1 MRGSLI
7 RKSGSLRRPGA
18 SLLLKRSSA
27 QPVAASSAAPAV
39 AVSSTQQPNL
49 PGPSEYRNIDGL
61 RHDDG
66 RYTAFKASMR
76 SLLGEDRVVDDPV
89 RTFAYGTD
97 ASFYRLTPQAVVK
110 VRSEQEVVDT
120 LSVAREHDTPVTF
133 RAAGTS
139 LSGQAITDSVL
150 LKLSHN
156 GTAWRR
162 YKIENGG
169 ERITLEPG
177 LIGGEVNRLLAAYK
191 KKHNCKTQYRIG
203 PDPASI
209 ESCMIGGIV
218 ANNSSGMCCGVNQN
232 TYHTLED
239 MRVVLV
245 DGTVLDTASKASR
258 TAFEV
263 SHKVLLDGLS
273 ALAERVQGEA
283 GLLGLIRKKYSIKNT
298 TGYSINALAD
308 FSPSEPIEILKRIM
322 VGSEGTLGF
331 VSQVTYK
338 TVPEHPNKA
347 SAFLVFSDI
356 LEACDAVTALRHG
369 TTVDAVEIFDQ
380 RSLKLSAEK
389 AEMVALCPEL
399 PHLPADGEAA
409 ALLIECRG
417 PDDASLAA
425 EIATVCQTLRD
436 SGAPV
441 LSAVGYSADAFKH
454 NPKDYNVYWDMRKGL
469 IPIVGGA
476 REPGTSMLLEDVAC
490 SVEKLGQM
498 SKDLIGIFKKY
509 GYDDACLM
517 GHALEGNLH
526 LIFNQSFKTE
536 EELKRYEGVMYDI
549 NYNVAQVHGG
559 SLKAEH
565 GTGRNVAPFVEMEW
579 GTKAYELM
587 WDVKRLF
594 DPQFLLN
601 PGVILNEDPDVHAK
615 NIRQDFAA
623 HPLVDRCISC
633 GWCESNCPSRDLS
646 LTPRQ
651 RIQVYK
657 EMSRMRDEWE
667 SSGERFKPE
676 RLLAFEASWEYAE
689 NTCAAD
695 GMCQEKCPVKINT
708 GELIKTL
715 RQNTLEGDGTM
726 SVGGPAAPRGAA
738 LAGILASN
746 FGTVSKLVPP
756 LLDVVSLTHR
766 MIGNFPMSKVAWG
779 SWAVSNNYL
788 PLWNKYMPRGAQPVV
803 VPPAPEVAEHA
814 KPKRVVYLPSC
825 VTRMMGPARGDEA
838 AGDDAVHAKFMSLLS
853 KAGYEV
859 VVPEGLGSMCCG
871 MIMDSRGFRGV
882 GASQADLLQEAL
894 LDASDRGKLPIVCD
908 TSPCLQRMKEK
919 FGDPLLKLAL
929 FEPVQFISLYLKSEL
944 EFAQVRDSIA
954 VHVPCSSKKLKVGE
968 QMVQL
973 AELCAKEVHATPIP
987 CCGMAGDRGMRY
999 PELTGS
1005 SLQHLDGMMQT
1016 NSCSDGYSTSRT
1028 CEMSLSNHSGVHFR
1042 SLLYLLDEATT
1053 PKAAAKA
1060 KA

>member
-191 KKHNCKTQYRIG
+191 KKHNCKTQYKIG

-695 GMCQEKCPVKINT
+695 GMCQEKCPVKA
-708 GELIKTL
+708 
-715 RQNTLEGDGTM
+715 
-726 SVGGPAAPRGAA
+726 SVC
-738 LAGILASN
+738 
-746 FGTVSKLVPP
+746 P
-756 LLDVVSLTHR
+756 LSQGL
-766 MIGNFPMSKVAWG
+766 
-779 SWAVSNNYL
+779 L
-788 PLWNKYMPRGAQPVV
+788 PQ
-803 VPPAPEVAEHA
+803 
-814 KPKRVVYLPSC
+814 
-825 VTRMMGPARGDEA
+825 
-838 AGDDAVHAKFMSLLS
+838 
-853 KAGYEV
+853 
-859 VVPEGLGSMCCG
+859 
-871 MIMDSRGFRGV
+871 
-882 GASQADLLQEAL
+882 
-894 LDASDRGKLPIVCD
+894 
-908 TSPCLQRMKEK
+908 
-919 FGDPLLKLAL
+919 
-929 FEPVQFISLYLKSEL
+929 
-944 EFAQVRDSIA
+944 SIA
-954 VHVPCSSKKLKVGE
+954 PH
-968 QMVQL
+968 
-973 AELCAKEVHATPIP
+973 
-987 CCGMAGDRGMRY
+987 
-999 PELTGS
+999 
-1005 SLQHLDGMMQT
+1005 
-1016 NSCSDGYSTSRT
+1016 
-1028 CEMSLSNHSGVHFR
+1028 
-1042 SLLYLLDEATT
+1042 
-1053 PKAAAKA
+1053 PK
-1060 KA
+1060 

>member
-1 MRGSLI
+1 V
-7 RKSGSLRRPGA
+7 PD
-18 SLLLKRSSA
+18 
-27 QPVAASSAAPAV
+27 
-39 AVSSTQQPNL
+39 L
-49 PGPSEYRNIDGL
+49 P
-61 RHDDG
+61 
-66 RYTAFKASMR
+66 
-76 SLLGEDRVVDDPV
+76 
-89 RTFAYGTD
+89 
-97 ASFYRLTPQAVVK
+97 
-110 VRSEQEVVDT
+110 
-120 LSVAREHDTPVTF
+120 
-133 RAAGTS
+133 
-139 LSGQAITDSVL
+139 
-150 LKLSHN
+150 
-156 GTAWRR
+156 
-162 YKIENGG
+162 
-169 ERITLEPG
+169 
-177 LIGGEVNRLLAAYK
+177 
-191 KKHNCKTQYRIG
+191 C
-203 PDPASI
+203 
-209 ESCMIGGIV
+209 
-218 ANNSSGMCCGVNQN
+218 
-232 TYHTLED
+232 
-239 MRVVLV
+239 
-245 DGTVLDTASKASR
+245 
-258 TAFEV
+258 
-263 SHKVLLDGLS
+263 
-273 ALAERVQGEA
+273 
-283 GLLGLIRKKYSIKNT
+283 
-298 TGYSINALAD
+298 
-308 FSPSEPIEILKRIM
+308 
-322 VGSEGTLGF
+322 
-331 VSQVTYK
+331 
-338 TVPEHPNKA
+338 KA
-347 SAFLVFSDI
+347 SAFLVFPDI
-356 LEACDAVTALRHG
+356 EDACDATTILREK
-369 TTVDAVEIFDQ
+369 TSVDAVELFDR
-380 RSLKLSAEK
+380 RSLRLCAGMGAMAK
-389 AEMVALCPEL
+389 LCPEL
-399 PHLPADGEAA
+399 TSLAEDGEAA

-417 PDDASLAA
+417 EDEEALELAIGAVCGSL
-425 EIATVCQTLRD
+425 VN
-436 SGAPV
+436 SGVPIT
-441 LSAVGYSADAFKH
+441 SKTGYSPQAFQH
-454 NPKDYNVYWDMRKGL
+454 DPRDYNVFWDARKGL

-476 REPGTSMLLEDVAC
+476 RESGSSMLLEDVAC
-490 SVEKLGQM
+490 STEMLGSM

-509 GYDDACLM
+509 GYHDACLM

-587 WDVKRLF
+587 WDVKKLF

-657 EMSRMRDEWE
+657 EMTRMREEWE
-667 SSGERFKPE
+667 VSGERFKPE
-676 RLLAFEASWEYAE
+676 RLIAFEESWAYAE

-726 SVGGPAAPRGAA
+726 SPQHTPRFAGFAAA
-738 LAGILASN
+738 LAAN
-746 FGTVSKLVPP
+746 FGTVSRLVPP
-756 LLDVVSLTHR
+756 LLDVVSLTHKL
-766 MIGNFPMSKVAWG
+766 IGNLPMSTIAWG
-779 SWAVSNNYL
+779 SWRVSNNYM
-788 PLWNKYMPRGAQPVV
+788 PLWNKYMPRGAHPVV
-803 VPPAPEVAEHA
+803 APPAPEVAPDA
-814 KPKRVVYLPSC
+814 KAKRVVYVPSC
-825 VTRMMGPARGDEA
+825 VTRMMGPSRGDEA
-838 AGDDAVHAKFMSLLS
+838 AGEDAVHAKFMSLLS

-859 VVPEGLGSMCCG
+859 VLPEGLGSMCCG
-871 MIMDSRGFRGV
+871 MIMDSRGYRDV
-882 GASQADLLQEAL
+882 GASQAEQLQQSLLE
-894 LDASDRGKLPIVCD
+894 ASDRGRLPIVCD

-919 FGDPLLKLAL
+919 LDDPLLKLAL

-1005 SLQHLDGMMQT
+1005 SLQHLDGIMQK

-1042 SLLYLLDEATT
+1042 SLLYLLDEAATSKT
-1053 PKAAAKA
+1053 AEKTKIAAKA
-1060 KA
+1060 